1 MSAHGLNDSQLRFR
15 LSLFYFVYF
24 AMLGAYAPYFGLY
37 LERLGFEP
45 QQIGLLLGLVP
56 VVRTVFPTLWAW
68 LADHHGNRRALI
80 KWTTVGATLA
90 SAALLLGDSFG
101 WLLLTLFVLN
111 VFWCAALPL
120 AEASTFGHLR
130 GRMGD
135 YGRIRVW
142 GSLSFI
148 LVVVALGPLLDWT
161 GIEILPWALLLLFA
175 AMAAAAW
182 LLPPD
187 REVAHAAGHA
197 PLGEILLRKEV
208 LVLFAAC
215 FFMSLAHGPYNG
227 FYSIY
232 LVANGY
238 SKTAVGALWAVSVI
252 AEILVFLW
260 MPRILARYSIPTVI
274 GFSLLCAVVRFAVI
288 GWAVQ
293 FPAIITAA
301 QLLHA
306 ATFGAHH
313 AAALAA
319 VHRIFQGR
327 YQARGQALYSGVG
340 FGAGGALGVFA
351 SGWLWTHAG
360 PGWTFTCGAAAAL
373 VAWVLVAGRLR
384 VPDAA
389 PAGAGVQ

>member
-1 MSAHGLNDSQLRFR
+1 MYFR

-37 LERLGFEP
+37 LERLGFSP

-68 LADHHGNRRALI
+68 IADHHGNRRALI
-80 KWTTVGATLA
+80 KWTTAGATA
-90 SAALLLGDSFG
+90 VCAALLFGESFG
-101 WLLLTLFVLN
+101 WLLATLLVLN

-142 GSLSFI
+142 GSISFI
-148 LVVVALGPLLDWT
+148 LVVALLGPLLDVT
-161 GIEILPWALLLLFA
+161 GIGVLPWALLALFA
-175 AMAAAAW
+175 LMAGSAW

-187 REVAHAAGHA
+187 AAA
-197 PLGEILLRKEV
+197 PHDSERAPQLGAILLRQDV

-215 FFMSLAHGPYNG
+215 FFMALAHGPYNA

-232 LVANGY
+232 LVDHGY
-238 SKTAVGALWAVSVI
+238 SKTAVGGLWAVSVI

-260 MPRILARYSIPTVI
+260 MPRILARYSIPAVI
-274 GFSLLCAVVRFAVI
+274 GFSLLCAVLRFVVI
-288 GWAVQ
+288 GWAVE

-313 AAALAA
+313 AAALTA

-327 YQARGQALYSGVG
+327 YQARGQALYSAVG
-340 FGAGGALGVFA
+340 FGAGGALGMFA

-384 VPDAA
+384 IPQAA
-389 PAGAGVQ
+389 PASA

>member
-1 MSAHGLNDSQLRFR
+1 MTAAGAPEGQLRFR

-37 LERLGFEP
+37 LQRLGFDP

-56 VVRTVFPTLWAW
+56 IVRMLFPALWAW
-68 LADHHGNRRALI
+68 VADHHGNRRLLV
-80 KWTTVGATLA
+80 KVTTVGATLA
-90 SAALLLGDSFG
+90 CVALLFG
-101 WLLLTLFVLN
+101 TTFSWLFVTLLVLN
-111 VFWCAALPL
+111 LFWCAALPL
-120 AEASTFGHLR
+120 VEASTFGHLR

-142 GSLSFI
+142 GSISFI
-148 LVVVALGPLLDWT
+148 LVVAALGPLLDRT
-161 GIEILPWALLLLFA
+161 GIGLLPWALLALFA
-175 AMAAAAW
+175 AMAASAW

-187 REVAHAAGHA
+187 TAAAHPAEHP
-197 PLGEILLRKEV
+197 PLGKILLRQEV

-227 FYSIY
+227 FYSIF
-232 LVANGY
+232 LVDNGY
-238 SKTAVGALWAVSVI
+238 SKTEVGGLWAISVI

-260 MPRILARYSIPTVI
+260 MPRILARYSIPAVI
-274 GFSLLCAVVRFAVI
+274 GFSLLCAVVRFAII
-288 GWAVQ
+288 GWAVRY
-293 FPAIITAA
+293 PAIITAA

-327 YQARGQALYSGVG
+327 HQARGQALYSAAG
-340 FGAGGALGVFA
+340 FGAGGALGMFA
-351 SGWLWTHAG
+351 SGWLWTHVG

-384 VPDAA
+384 IPEPSPAA
-389 PAGAGVQ
+389 A

>member
-1 MSAHGLNDSQLRFR
+1 VQTGPTHRQLHLR

-37 LERLGFEP
+37 LEQLGFSP

-56 VVRTVFPTLWAW
+56 IVRMLFPALWAW
-68 LADHHGNRRALI
+68 AADHQGNRRALV
-80 KWTTVGATLA
+80 KWTTAGATVA
-90 SAALLLGDSFG
+90 SGALLLGDSFG

-111 VFWCAALPL
+111 VFWCASLPL
-120 AEASTFGHLR
+120 VEASTFGHLR

-142 GSLSFI
+142 GSISFI
-148 LVVVALGPLLDWT
+148 LVVALLGPLLDWT
-161 GIEILPWALLLLFA
+161 DIRLLPWALLLLFA
-175 AMAAAAW
+175 AMAGSAW

-187 REVAHAAGHA
+187 RDTPHATEHV
-197 PLGEILLRKEV
+197 PLGRILLRREV

-215 FFMSLAHGPYNG
+215 FFMSLAHGPYSA

-232 LVANGY
+232 LVDNGY
-238 SKTAVGALWAVSVI
+238 SKTAVGGLWAVSVI

-260 MPRILARYSIPTVI
+260 MPRILARYSIPAVI
-274 GFSLLCAVVRFAVI
+274 GFSLLCAVLRFVVI

-293 FPAIITAA
+293 YPAIIAVA

-319 VHRIFQGR
+319 VHRIFQGQH
-327 YQARGQALYSGVG
+327 QARGQALYSAVG
-340 FGAGGALGVFA
+340 FGAGGALGMFA
-351 SGWLWTHAG
+351 SGWLWTHVG
-360 PGWTFTCGAAAAL
+360 PGWTFTCGAGAAL
-373 VAWVLVAGRLR
+373 IAWILVAGRLR
-384 VPDAA
+384 IPDPS
-389 PAGAGVQ
+389 PAGAWQ

>member
-1 MSAHGLNDSQLRFR
+1 VTETQLRFR

-37 LERLGFEP
+37 LEKLGYAP
-45 QQIGLLLGLVP
+45 QQIGLLLALVP
-56 VVRTVFPTLWAW
+56 VVRTLFPALWAW
-68 LADHHGNRRALI
+68 VADHHGNRRALI
-80 KWTTVGATLA
+80 KWTTAGATVA
-90 SAALLLGDSFG
+90 AGALLLDDSFG

-142 GSLSFI
+142 GSISFI
-148 LVVVALGPLLDWT
+148 LVVAALGPLLDVT
-161 GIEILPWALLLLFA
+161 GIAMLPWALLVLFA

-187 REVAHAAGHA
+187 LVAPHAAEHA
-197 PLGEILLRKEV
+197 PLGSILLRKEV

-215 FFMSLAHGPYNG
+215 FFMSLAHGPYNA

-232 LVANGY
+232 LVNSGY
-238 SKTAVGALWAVSVI
+238 SKTALGSLWALSVI

-260 MPRILARYSIPTVI
+260 MPRILARYSIPSVI

-293 FPAIITAA
+293 MPAVIAAA

-319 VHRIFQGR
+319 VHRIFVGR
-327 YQARGQALYSGVG
+327 HQARGQALYSAAG
-340 FGAGGALGVFA
+340 FGAGGALGMFA
-351 SGWLWTHAG
+351 SGWLWTHVG

-384 VPDAA
+384 IPEPT
-389 PAGAGVQ
+389 PATA

>member
-1 MSAHGLNDSQLRFR
+1 VNELQLRSR
-15 LSLFYFVYF
+15 LALFYFMYF

-37 LERLGFEP
+37 LQRLAFTP
-45 QQIGLLLGLVP
+45 QQIGVLLGLVP
-56 VVRTVFPTLWAW
+56 IVRMVFPTLWAW
-68 LADHHGNRRALI
+68 IADHHGNRRALV
-80 KWTTVGATLA
+80 KVTTVGATLA
-90 SAALLLGDSFG
+90 CSALLFGASFG
-101 WLLLTLFVLN
+101 WLLVTLFVLN
-111 VFWCAALPL
+111 VFWCASLPL
-120 AEASTFGHLR
+120 VEASTFGHLR

-142 GSLSFI
+142 GSVSFI
-148 LVVVALGPLLDWT
+148 LVVALLGPLLDWT
-161 GIEILPWALLLLFA
+161 GIGVLPWALLVLFA
-175 AMAAAAW
+175 AMAGSAW

-187 REVAHAAGHA
+187 QQVAHPAGHQ
-197 PLGEILLRKEV
+197 PLGKLLLRQDV

-215 FFMSLAHGPYNG
+215 FFMSLAHGPYNA

-232 LVANGY
+232 LVDNGY

-260 MPRILARYSIPTVI
+260 MPRILSRYSIPSVI
-274 GFSLLCAVVRFAVI
+274 GFSLLCAVVRFVVI

-293 FPAIITAA
+293 YTAIITAA
-301 QLLHA
+301 QVLHA

-327 YQARGQALYSGVG
+327 HQARGQALYSAAG
-340 FGAGGALGVFA
+340 FGAGGALGMFV
-351 SGWLWTHAG
+351 SGALWTRLG

-373 VAWVLVAGRLR
+373 IAWVLVAGRLR
-384 VPDAA
+384 IPQAA
-389 PAGAGVQ
+389 PAGA

>member
-1 MSAHGLNDSQLRFR
+1 MRRF
-15 LSLFYFVYF
+15 SLFYFAYF

-37 LERLGFEP
+37 LEGLAFSP

-56 VVRTVFPTLWAW
+56 VVRMVFPTLWAW
-68 LADHHGNRRALI
+68 AADQQGNRRALI
-80 KWTTVGATLA
+80 KWTTAGATAA
-90 SAALLLGDSFG
+90 SAALLFGESFG
-101 WLLLTLFVLN
+101 WLLVTLLVLN

-120 AEASTFGHLR
+120 VEASTFGHLQ

-142 GSLSFI
+142 GSISFI
-148 LVVVALGPLLDWT
+148 LVVALLGPLFDVT
-161 GIEILPWALLLLFA
+161 GIGVLPWTLLALFA
-175 AMAAAAW
+175 LMAGSAW

-187 REVAHAAGHA
+187 RAVAHGSEHA
-197 PLGEILLRKEV
+197 PLGRILLRQDV

-215 FFMSLAHGPYNG
+215 FCMSLAHGPYNA

-232 LVANGY
+232 LVDNGY
-238 SKTAVGALWAVSVI
+238 SKTAVGGLWAVSVI

-260 MPRILARYSIPTVI
+260 MPRILARYSISAVI
-274 GFSLLCAVVRFAVI
+274 GFSLLCAVLRFLVI

-293 FPAIITAA
+293 YAAIITAA

-327 YQARGQALYSGVG
+327 YQARGQALYSAAG
-340 FGAGGALGVFA
+340 FGAGGALGMFA
-351 SGWLWTHAG
+351 SGWLWTHVG

-373 VAWVLVAGRLR
+373 VAWVLVAGRLHI
-384 VPDAA
+384 PQAA
-389 PAGAGVQ
+389 PAGA

>member
-1 MSAHGLNDSQLRFR
+1 MLYFR

-37 LERLGFEP
+37 LERLGFSP

-56 VVRTVFPTLWAW
+56 VVRMVFPTLWAW
-68 LADHHGNRRALI
+68 IADHHGNRRALI
-80 KWTTVGATLA
+80 KWTTAGATA
-90 SAALLLGDSFG
+90 ACAALLFGESFG
-101 WLLLTLFVLN
+101 WLLATLLVLN

-142 GSLSFI
+142 GSISFI
-148 LVVVALGPLLDWT
+148 LVVALLGPLLDVT
-161 GIEILPWALLLLFA
+161 GIGVLPWALLALFA
-175 AMAAAAW
+175 LLAGSAW

-187 REVAHAAGHA
+187 GAVAQDSERGP
-197 PLGEILLRKEV
+197 PLGTILLRQDV

-215 FFMSLAHGPYNG
+215 FFMSLAHGPYNA

-232 LVANGY
+232 LVDNGY
-238 SKTAVGALWAVSVI
+238 SKTAVGGLWAVSVI

-260 MPRILARYSIPTVI
+260 MPRILARYSIPAVI
-274 GFSLLCAVVRFAVI
+274 GFSLLCAVLRFVVI
-288 GWAVQ
+288 GWAVEL
-293 FPAIITAA
+293 PAIITAA

-313 AAALAA
+313 AAALTA

-327 YQARGQALYSGVG
+327 YQARGQALYSAVG
-340 FGAGGALGVFA
+340 FGAGGSLGMFA
-351 SGWLWTHAG
+351 SGWLWSHAG

-373 VAWVLVAGRLR
+373 LAWVLVAGRLR
-384 VPDAA
+384 IPQAA
-389 PAGAGVQ
+389 PASA

>member
-1 MSAHGLNDSQLRFR
+1 MYFR

-37 LERLGFEP
+37 LERLGFSP

-68 LADHHGNRRALI
+68 IADHHGNRRALI
-80 KWTTVGATLA
+80 KWTTAGATA
-90 SAALLLGDSFG
+90 AAAALLFGESFA
-101 WLLLTLFVLN
+101 WLLATLLVLN

-142 GSLSFI
+142 GSISFI
-148 LVVVALGPLLDWT
+148 LVVALLGPVFDVT
-161 GIEILPWALLLLFA
+161 GIGVLPWALLALFA
-175 AMAAAAW
+175 LMAGSAW

-187 REVAHAAGHA
+187 RAVPHDSERA
-197 PLGEILLRKEV
+197 PLGKILLRQEV

-215 FFMSLAHGPYNG
+215 FFMSLAHGPYNA

-232 LVANGY
+232 LVDNGY
-238 SKTAVGALWAVSVI
+238 SKTAVGGLWAVSVI

-260 MPRILARYSIPTVI
+260 MPRILARYSIPAVI
-274 GFSLLCAVVRFAVI
+274 GFSLLCAVLRFVVI
-288 GWAVQ
+288 GWAVE

-313 AAALAA
+313 AAALTA

-327 YQARGQALYSGVG
+327 YQARGQALYSAVG
-340 FGAGGALGVFA
+340 FGAGGALGMFA

-384 VPDAA
+384 IPQAA
-389 PAGAGVQ
+389 PASA